1 MNIVLLIAGGVGSR
15 FGANI
20 PKQFVEINNKPII
33 AYTLE
38 TFQKAIEIDQIV
50 VVSIAGWEDYIERL
64 KNNFAITKL
73 MHIITGG
80 DSRFESIYK
89 GLISLADIANESDLV
104 LIHDAVRPCVTTN
117 QINSSLRVAKIQGA
131 ALAVASCYDTMFVS
145 RDGIIIDKVFP
156 REELFKGQT
165 PESIQY
171 GIAYSAYREAD
182 QKGLYIDSPTSL
194 LLKLNIPVGLSLG
207 SQENLKIT
215 TMEDIAL
222 FKTIIEEGGN
232 E

>member
-50 VVSIAGWEDYIERL
+50 VVSVAGWEDYIERL

-131 ALAVASCYDTMFVS
+131 SLAVASCYDTMFVS

-165 PESIQY
+165 PESIQN

>member
-38 TFQKAIEIDQIV
+38 TFQKAIEIDQII
-50 VVSIAGWEDYIERL
+50 VVSVAGWEDYIERL
-64 KNNFAITKL
+64 KDTFSITKL
-73 MHIITGG
+73 THIITGG
-80 DSRFESIYK
+80 SSRFESIYK
-89 GLISLADIANESDLV
+89 GLISLEDIADKSDLI

-117 QINSSLRVAKIQGA
+117 QINSSLRVAKVQGA

-145 RDGIIIDKVFP
+145 RNGTIIDDVFP

-171 GIAYSAYREAD
+171 GIAYNAYKEAE

>member
-38 TFQKAIEIDQIV
+38 TFQIV
-50 VVSIAGWEDYIERL
+50 VVSVAGWEDYIERL

-89 GLISLADIANESDLV
+89 GLISLADIANESDLI

-131 ALAVASCYDTMFVS
+131 ALAVASC
-145 RDGIIIDKVFP
+145 
-156 REELFKGQT
+156 
-165 PESIQY
+165 
-171 GIAYSAYREAD
+171 
-182 QKGLYIDSPTSL
+182 
-194 LLKLNIPVGLSLG
+194 
-207 SQENLKIT
+207 
-215 TMEDIAL
+215 
-222 FKTIIEEGGN
+222 
-232 E
+232 

>member
-1 MNIVLLIAGGVGSR
+1 MGSR

-50 VVSIAGWEDYIERL
+50 VVSVAGWEDYIERL

-171 GIAYSAYREAD
+171 GIAYSAYRELTKRVVYRFTNQFVA
-182 QKGLYIDSPTSL
+182 
-194 LLKLNIPVGLSLG
+194 
-207 SQENLKIT
+207 KIKYSSRVIFRFT
-215 TMEDIAL
+215 G
-222 FKTIIEEGGN
+222 KS
-232 E
+232 

>member
-50 VVSIAGWEDYIERL
+50 VVSVAGWEDYIERL

-145 RDGIIIDKVFP
+145 RDGIIINKVFP

>member
-50 VVSIAGWEDYIERL
+50 VVSVAGWEDYIERL

-117 QINSSLRVAKIQGA
+117 EMNSSLRVAKIQGA

-194 LLKLNIPVGLSLG
+194 LLKLNITVGLSLG

>member
-50 VVSIAGWEDYIERL
+50 VVSVAGWEDYIERL

-215 TMEDIAL
+215 AMEDIAL

>member
-38 TFQKAIEIDQIV
+38 TFQKAIEIDQII
-50 VVSIAGWEDYIERL
+50 VVSVAGWEDYIERL
-64 KNNFAITKL
+64 KDTFSITKL
-73 MHIITGG
+73 THIITGG
-80 DSRFESIYK
+80 SSRFESIYK
-89 GLISLADIANESDLV
+89 GLTSLEDIADKSDLI

-117 QINSSLRVAKIQGA
+117 QINSSLRVAKVQGA

-145 RDGIIIDKVFP
+145 RNGTIIDDVFP

-171 GIAYSAYREAD
+171 GIAYNAYKEAE

-222 FKTIIEEGGN
+222 FKTIIEDGGN

>member
-38 TFQKAIEIDQIV
+38 TFQKAIEIDLIV
-50 VVSIAGWEDYIERL
+50 VVSVAGWEDYIERL

-80 DSRFESIYK
+80 NSRFESIYK

>member
-50 VVSIAGWEDYIERL
+50 VVSVAGWEDYIERL

-194 LLKLNIPVGLSLG
+194 LLKLTIPVGLSLG

>member
-50 VVSIAGWEDYIERL
+50 VVSVAGWEDYIERL

-80 DSRFESIYK
+80 NSRFESIYK

>member
-38 TFQKAIEIDQIV
+38 IFQKAIEIDQIV
-50 VVSIAGWEDYIERL
+50 VVSVAGWEDYIERL

>member
-50 VVSIAGWEDYIERL
+50 VVSVAGWEDYIERL

-215 TMEDIAL
+215 TMEDISL

>member
-50 VVSIAGWEDYIERL
+50 VVSVAGWEDYIERL

-182 QKGLYIDSPTSL
+182 QKGFYIDSPTSL

>member
-50 VVSIAGWEDYIERL
+50 VVSVAGWEDYIERL

>member
-50 VVSIAGWEDYIERL
+50 VVSVAGWEDYIERL

-89 GLISLADIANESDLV
+89 GLISLADIANESDLI

-117 QINSSLRVAKIQGA
+117 QINSSIRVAKIQGA

-165 PESIQY
+165 PETIQY

-182 QKGLYIDSPTSL
+182 KEGVYIDSPTSL

>member
-50 VVSIAGWEDYIERL
+50 VVSVAGWEDYIERL

-145 RDGIIIDKVFP
+145 RDGIIIDKMFP

>member
-50 VVSIAGWEDYIERL
+50 VVSVAGWEDYIERL

-194 LLKLNIPVGLSLG
+194 LLNLNIPVGLSLG